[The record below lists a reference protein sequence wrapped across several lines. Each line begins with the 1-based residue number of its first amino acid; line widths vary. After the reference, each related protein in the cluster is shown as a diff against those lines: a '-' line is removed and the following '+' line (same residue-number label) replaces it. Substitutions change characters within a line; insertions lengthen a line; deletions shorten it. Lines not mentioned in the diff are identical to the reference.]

1 MYAHAYAPA
10 WTYMQRGE
18 RERGRELH
26 VSVHG
31 GLHLSSVVAV
41 TTNHGAIRRVQA
53 VLLPIRSPTP
63 QNLRTKPGAL
73 KPDCFVT
80 SCFGIP

>member
-31 GLHLSSVVAV
+31 RLPLSSVVTV
-41 TTNHGAIRRVQA
+41 TANHGVIRRVQAQA

-63 QNLRTKPGAL
+63 KLQHKARRTEA
-73 KPDCFVT
+73 
-80 SCFGIP
+80 